1 MKTRHIAL
9 LLGLC
14 ALMLT
19 PGCIRNDI
27 PYPVVLLEI
36 LGIEGEGFT
45 CTVRDIDP
53 VTHTATLQLEET
65 TDIAR
70 VTITGVT
77 LTEGAEPSR
86 PLTGTFDLRSPLY
99 VTLSL
104 YQDYDWTIRA
114 EQTVERSFRVA
125 QQVGE
130 TEFDLKNR
138 IARARVPEGEVDLT
152 DVHVTELK
160 LGPRDITTIDPP
172 KEELTDF
179 TSVRYVEV
187 SYQDVRHR
195 GSLYVSPTDVT
206 VQLTGAD
213 AWTSVIWLSGTG
225 LSGTEM
231 GFRYRRAGEET
242 WLEVPDVTVTGSTF
256 TARLAA
262 EPETEYQVLAYSG
275 DKQTDLLTVR
285 TQEARQVTNSG
296 FEDWCSVDDII
307 YPYAPGASPYWG
319 TGNVGAS
326 LGSAVLTDK
335 TTDTRPGSEGLYA
348 ARLESKTVIGK
359 FAAGN
364 LFIGKYAATRGTN
377 GIITFG
383 APFTCRPTGL
393 RIWVKYTQGSINKID
408 KVPAGV
414 TIRQGDPDTG
424 IVYIALGTWTA
435 EEYGYT
441 EDKGVPTRFGTDE
454 SPICIDT
461 RNVNTFFKPDGKD
474 VVAYGE
480 QLMTST
486 VGEWTQY
493 TIPLDYRTT
502 AGVPTHI
509 MIVCSASRYGDYFT
523 GSTDS
528 RMWVDDFELLYE

>member
-1 MKTRHIAL
+1 MKTRTIAL
-9 LLGLC
+9 LAGLC
-14 ALMLT
+14 AVAFA
-19 PGCIRNDI
+19 PGCIENDI
-27 PYPVVLLEI
+27 PYPVVPLEI
-36 LGIEGEGFT
+36 LAIEGEGFT
-45 CTVRDIDP
+45 CSVKDIDP
-53 VTHTATLQLEET
+53 VTHTATLQLDEV
-65 TDIAR
+65 TDIRKVA
-70 VTITGVT
+70 ITGIT

-86 PLTGTFDLRSPLY
+86 ELTGTFDLRSPLY

-114 EQTVERSFRVA
+114 AQTIDRRFAVEN
-125 QQVGE
+125 QIGE
-130 TEFDLKNR
+130 AEFDLQNR
-138 IARARVPEGEVDLT
+138 IATVRVPEGSVDLT
-152 DVHVTELK
+152 QVHVTELK
-160 LGPRDITTIDPP
+160 LGPRDITTLTPSI
-172 KEELTDF
+172 EELTDF
-179 TSVRYVEV
+179 TTVRYVEV
-187 SYQDVRHR
+187 SYHEVRER
-195 GSLYVSPTDVT
+195 WTLYVIPTDVT
-206 VQLTGAD
+206 VQLTAAD
-213 AWTSVIWLSGTG
+213 AWTSVIWLYGSG

-231 GFRYRRAGEET
+231 GFRYRKADGDP
-242 WLEVPDVTVTGSTF
+242 WQEVPDVTVSGGTF

-262 EPETEYQVLAYSG
+262 EPETDYQVLAYSG
-275 DKQTDLLTVR
+275 DRQTDPRSVR
-285 TQEARQVTNSG
+285 TQAAEQVSNAG
-296 FEDWCSVDDII
+296 FEDWCTVEDII

-335 TTDTRPGSEGLYA
+335 TSDTRPGTEGLYA
-348 ARLESKTVIGK
+348 AKLESKTVIGK

-364 LFIGKYAATRGTN
+364 LFIGKYVATRGTN

-393 RIWVKYTQGSINKID
+393 RIWAKYTQGNINKID
-408 KVPAGV
+408 KIPAGV
-414 TIRQGDPDTG
+414 TIQTGDPDTG

-441 EDKGVPTRFGTDE
+441 EEKGVPTRFGTDE

-461 RNVNTFFKPDGKD
+461 RNVNSFFKPDGKD

-480 QLMTST
+480 QLMTRT

-493 TIPLDYRTT
+493 TIPLDYRST
-502 AGVPTHI
+502 GIVPTHI
-509 MIVCSASRYGDYFT
+509 LIVCSASRYGDYFT

>member
-1 MKTRHIAL
+1 MRE
-9 LLGLC
+9 
-14 ALMLT
+14 
-19 PGCIRNDI
+19 RW
-27 PYPVVLLEI
+27 
-36 LGIEGEGFT
+36 
-45 CTVRDIDP
+45 
-53 VTHTATLQLEET
+53 
-65 TDIAR
+65 
-70 VTITGVT
+70 
-77 LTEGAEPSR
+77 S
-86 PLTGTFDLRSPLY
+86 LY
-99 VTLSL
+99 VT
-104 YQDYDWTIRA
+104 
-114 EQTVERSFRVA
+114 
-125 QQVGE
+125 
-130 TEFDLKNR
+130 
-138 IARARVPEGEVDLT
+138 
-152 DVHVTELK
+152 
-160 LGPRDITTIDPP
+160 
-172 KEELTDF
+172 
-179 TSVRYVEV
+179 
-187 SYQDVRHR
+187 
-195 GSLYVSPTDVT
+195 PTDVT

-231 GFRYRRAGEET
+231 GFRYRKAGDET

-275 DKQTDLLTVR
+275 DKQTDPLTVR

-307 YPYAPGASPYWG
+307 YPYAPDASPYWG

-335 TTDTRPGSEGLYA
+335 TTDTRPG
-348 ARLESKTVIGK
+348 
-359 FAAGN
+359 
-364 LFIGKYAATRGTN
+364 
-377 GIITFG
+377 TFG

-414 TIRQGDPDTG
+414 TIQQGDPDTG

-486 VGEWTQY
+486 VGEW
-493 TIPLDYRTT
+493 YRCC
-502 AGVPTHI
+502 AGVPVTK
-509 MIVCSASRYGDYFT
+509 R
-523 GSTDS
+523 
-528 RMWVDDFELLYE
+528 

>member
-1 MKTRHIAL
+1 MKTRTIAL
-9 LLGLC
+9 IAGLC
-14 ALMLT
+14 ALSFA

-27 PYPVVLLEI
+27 PYPVVPLEI
-36 LGIEGEGFT
+36 LSIEGEGFT
-45 CTVRDIDP
+45 CSVKEIDP
-53 VTHTATLQLEET
+53 VTHTATLQLDEQ
-65 TDIAR
+65 TDIR
-70 VTITGVT
+70 NVTITSIT
-77 LTEGAEPSR
+77 LTEGAEASR
-86 PLTGTFDLRSPLY
+86 ELTGTFDLRSPLY

-114 EQTVERSFRVA
+114 VQTIDRRFTVEN
-125 QQVGE
+125 QIGE
-130 TEFDLKNR
+130 AEFDVPNR
-138 IARARVPEGEVDLT
+138 IARVRVPVDGVDLT

-172 KEELTDF
+172 MEELRDF
-179 TSVRYVEV
+179 TSVRNVEV
-187 SYQDVRHR
+187 SYHDVRER
-195 GSLYVSPTDVT
+195 WMLYVLPTDVT
-206 VQLTGAD
+206 VQLTAAD
-213 AWTSVIWLSGTG
+213 AWTSVIWLYGSG
-225 LSGTEM
+225 LSGTES
-231 GFRYRRAGEET
+231 GFRYRKAGEES
-242 WLEVPDVTVTGSTF
+242 WREVPDVTVSGGTF

-275 DKQTDLLTVR
+275 DRETDPLTVR
-285 TQEARQVTNSG
+285 TQAAEQVPNSG
-296 FEDWCSVDDII
+296 FEDWCSVNDII
-307 YPYAPGASPYWG
+307 YPYAEGATPYWG

-335 TTDTRPGSEGLYA
+335 TTDTRPGTEGLYA

-364 LFIGKYAATRGTN
+364 LFLGKYAATRGTN

-383 APFTCRPTGL
+383 APFTCRPTAL
-393 RIWVKYTQGSINKID
+393 RIWARYTQGNINKID
-408 KVPAGV
+408 KIPAGV

-441 EDKGVPTRFGTDE
+441 QDKGVPTRFGSDF
-454 SPICIDT
+454 SPLCIDT
-461 RNVNTFFKPDGKD
+461 RDVNTFFKPDGKD

-480 QLMTST
+480 QLMTRT
-486 VGEWTQY
+486 VGEWTEY
-493 TIPLDYRTT
+493 VIPLDYRST
-502 AGVPTHI
+502 GIEPTHI

-528 RMWVDDFELLYE
+528 RLWVDDFELLYE